1 MICNFIRPDGSQCRA
16 QARDGREY
24 CLSHDPADDSARIRQ
39 ARSVRGGRKSKP
51 APKALDIGTP
61 STPQE
66 IADSLR
72 IVSIALADGSIDAQ
86 RGRAIAMTL
95 RGMLDAIEVAEEL
108 AEAQKEIARLR
119 KRLGVATE

>member
-1 MICNFIRPDGSQCRA
+1 M
-16 QARDGREY
+16 
-24 CLSHDPADDSARIRQ
+24 
-39 ARSVRGGRKSKP
+39 RGGRKSKP